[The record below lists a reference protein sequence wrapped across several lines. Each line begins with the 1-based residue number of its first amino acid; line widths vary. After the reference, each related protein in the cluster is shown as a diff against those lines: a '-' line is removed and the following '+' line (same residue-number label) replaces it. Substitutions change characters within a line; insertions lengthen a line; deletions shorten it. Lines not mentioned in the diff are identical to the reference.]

1 MCEANVYMAV
11 EGKEEMVM
19 SSVDIVEPQ
28 EDNVWRLVNIF
39 GEQKTVQGRIQSMN
53 LVNHII
59 IFEAPEGG

>member
-1 MCEANVYMAV
+1 MCEADVYMTL

-28 EDNVWRLVNIF
+28 DGNVWRLVNIF
-39 GEQKTVQGRIQSMN
+39 GEQKTIQGRIQSMN
-53 LVNHII
+53 LVNHKI